1 MMEGTGTNGNRE
13 KNVAVKYSDTKSI
26 LMLLTTRV
34 LGISTV
40 VPAAAS
46 AFGPPL
52 FTFALW

>member
-1 MMEGTGTNGNRE
+1 MEGTGTNGNRE